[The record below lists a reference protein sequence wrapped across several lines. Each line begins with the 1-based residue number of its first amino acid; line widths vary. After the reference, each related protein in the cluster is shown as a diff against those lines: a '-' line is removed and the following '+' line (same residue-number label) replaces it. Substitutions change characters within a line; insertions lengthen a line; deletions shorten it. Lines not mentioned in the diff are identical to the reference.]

1 MPGLTEADVDV
12 ALITDDDSVY
22 YFTGFYDY
30 LYMEFG
36 RPTILAVSRDGG
48 SLLITPSTAVG
59 VWWQNDSATR
69 NGAAVDGS
77 VSVKKTFRAQV
88 GDSFILTENGYEP
101 LTEFAK
107 DIEDVV
113 C

>member
-1 MPGLTEADVDV
+1 MFAERMERLRARLTEADEDV

-22 YFTGFYDY
+22 YFAGLYDY

-59 VWWQNDSATR
+59 V
-69 NGAAVDGS
+69 
-77 VSVKKTFRAQV
+77 
-88 GDSFILTENGYEP
+88 
-101 LTEFAK
+101 
-107 DIEDVV
+107 